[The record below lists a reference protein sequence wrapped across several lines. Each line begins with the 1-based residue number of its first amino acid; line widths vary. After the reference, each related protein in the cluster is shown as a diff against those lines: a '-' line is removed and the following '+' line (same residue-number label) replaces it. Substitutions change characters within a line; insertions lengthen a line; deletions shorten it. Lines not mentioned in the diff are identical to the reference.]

1 MGEGKPSVALITGAA
16 QGIGKEVARRFAQ
29 EGFFVALLD
38 QNVQNLHA
46 VEESLK
52 SEHYQVKAFSVDIT
66 KSKYVEEII
75 DDIEK
80 NIGPIECLANVA
92 GVLRMGK
99 TVELSDEDWAA
110 TFAVNTTGVFVMSRT
125 VSRYMINRRRGSI
138 VTVSS
143 NAGHMPRIDM
153 AAYASSKAAA
163 TMFTKCLGLELA
175 QFGIRCNVVAP
186 GSTNTE
192 MLKLLWEDEKGEENV
207 IKGSLETY
215 KTGIPLHKI
224 ATPSDI
230 AEAVLFLSSD
240 KAGHIT
246 MNSLCVDGGATLGV

>member
-1 MGEGKPSVALITGAA
+1 
-16 QGIGKEVARRFAQ
+16 
-29 EGFFVALLD
+29 
-38 QNVQNLHA
+38 
-46 VEESLK
+46 
-52 SEHYQVKAFSVDIT
+52 
-66 KSKYVEEII
+66 
-75 DDIEK
+75 
-80 NIGPIECLANVA
+80 
-92 GVLRMGK
+92 
-99 TVELSDEDWAA
+99 
-110 TFAVNTTGVFVMSRT
+110 
-125 VSRYMINRRRGSI
+125 MINRRRGSI

-143 NAGHMPRIDM
+143 NAGHMPRTDM

-175 QFGIRCNVVAP
+175 QFGIRCNIVAP

-192 MLKLLWEDEKGEENV
+192 MLKLLWQDEKGEENV